1 MKDSRRSIV
10 AAGLSSATPD
20 PDARSSL
27 FAGQATHPPS
37 PYATPT
43 CLAPSFA
50 GHTPARPSCHAW
62 PSSFVRH
69 TPARPLRHTHTS
81 GCPCLQATRPAVPH
95 APEQEDDDTT
105 QQQTDAINERSLS
118 IKLEVENTVGKGGR
132 WRRRAFFTFAAL
144 PERIMT
150 FLTAKAVKQSSRSL
164 VGRFAQSPVRQRA
177 V

>member
-1 MKDSRRSIV
+1 MKDSRCSIV
-10 AAGLSSATPD
+10 ATGLSSAMPD
-20 PDARSSL
+20 PARSSL

-105 QQQTDAINERSLS
+105 QQQTDAINERSLG
-118 IKLEVENTVGKGGR
+118 IKLEVENTVQWRWVKGNNGEDVR
-132 WRRRAFFTFAAL
+132 SFPFVAL
-144 PERIMT
+144 PVRIMT
-150 FLTAKAVKQSSRSL
+150 FLSANAVKQSSRSL
-164 VGRFAQSPVRQRA
+164 VGG
-177 V
+177 